1 MVSLSQYIL
10 HTMGLKPLPYW
21 KSFWYQTPC
30 RIFSISDV
38 FSDSIHTIQN
48 LKGEM
53 HFHDSENIMVPDKW
67 FDFLEK
73 FWLEKEDAK
82 NKTTF
87 RLLLAGW
94 SFIVLNWIQFWNWGG
109 GGGGKSMK
117 YIEIHHSG
125 WKSLVDLIWS
135 GWKKLFKKLFLCLS
149 GALGGLSLSLGLIFS
164 PLTVGVCKRKST
176 RLTAVIGG
184 LVLALGC
191 LFSSFAN
198 QFHQLF
204 FSHAIMTGK
213 KCWQIL

>member
-109 GGGGKSMK
+109 GWGKN
-117 YIEIHHSG
+117 
-125 WKSLVDLIWS
+125 LTCP
-135 GWKKLFKKLFLCLS
+135 KKCQAQAWPKK
-149 GALGGLSLSLGLIFS
+149 
-164 PLTVGVCKRKST
+164 
-176 RLTAVIGG
+176 VIIIRERYD
-184 LVLALGC
+184 
-191 LFSSFAN
+191 F
-198 QFHQLF
+198 
-204 FSHAIMTGK
+204 MTGGTRGGRESGR
-213 KCWQIL
+213 I

>member
-67 FDFLEK
+67 FDFLQK

-117 YIEIHHSG
+117 YIEIHHNG
-125 WKSLVDLIWS
+125 RKSLVDLIWS
-135 GWKKLFKKLFLCLS
+135 GWKKLSKKTFFMSFRCSWWPFTVLRTDFFTLNGGSVQTQVYPTDSRDRRSSVGLRMSFFFLRQS
-149 GALGGLSLSLGLIFS
+149 V
-164 PLTVGVCKRKST
+164 PST
-176 RLTAVIGG
+176 
-184 LVLALGC
+184 
-191 LFSSFAN
+191 
-198 QFHQLF
+198 
-204 FSHAIMTGK
+204 
-213 KCWQIL
+213 ILQSCHHDR

>member
-87 RLLLAGW
+87 SCWMILHRFKLNSVLKLGRRRGQKHEIHRNTPQWAKIAGW
-94 SFIVLNWIQFWNWGG
+94 PNLVWVKKTFQKNFFYVFQVL
-109 GGGGKSMK
+109 
-117 YIEIHHSG
+117 
-125 WKSLVDLIWS
+125 LV
-135 GWKKLFKKLFLCLS
+135 
-149 GALGGLSLSLGLIFS
+149 A
-164 PLTVGVCKRKST
+164 
-176 RLTAVIGG
+176 
-184 LVLALGC
+184 
-191 LFSSFAN
+191 
-198 QFHQLF
+198 FH
-204 FSHAIMTGK
+204 
-213 KCWQIL
+213 CP